1 MRPYRISLDRYHAT
15 EPHDEVEQAV
25 WSYLG
30 EGVADDLLQW
40 LCRVADNETATF
52 IYSVIADE
60 ENHEAMATAEL
71 RRLLAGNRG
80 HRKAERAA
88 RRMRA
93 IGLGPLGLRPPPGL
107 AILFTP
113 SVPAKAG

>member
-1 MRPYRISLDRYHAT
+1 MRPYRISLDRYHAP

-25 WSYLG
+25 WSYRG

-40 LCRVADNETATF
+40 LRRVADNETATF
-52 IYSVIADE
+52 IDSVIADE

-80 HRKAERAA
+80 HRNAERASLGCGRHRVWQPCS
-88 RRMRA
+88 RR
-93 IGLGPLGLRPPPGL
+93 
-107 AILFTP
+107 
-113 SVPAKAG
+113 